1 MDAAGRV
8 VIPRA
13 ARVAAHLE
21 PGTELEVRVVNGV
34 VQLQPAIKP
43 ARLVRRGRLLV
54 AARAATQPP
63 LRQEQV
69 DQTLEEVRR
78 GGSKP
83 RR

>member
-13 ARVAAHLE
+13 ARAAAHLE
-21 PGTELEVRVVNGV
+21 PGTELEVRVENGV
-34 VQLQPAIKP
+34 VQLEPAVKP